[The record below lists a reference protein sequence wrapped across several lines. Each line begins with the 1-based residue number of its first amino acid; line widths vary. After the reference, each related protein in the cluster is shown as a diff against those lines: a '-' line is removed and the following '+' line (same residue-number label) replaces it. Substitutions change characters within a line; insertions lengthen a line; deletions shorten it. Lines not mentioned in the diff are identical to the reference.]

1 MKIIRK
7 LKALFYKNS
16 QPIALVL
23 AAAEIREGRAY
34 LHPKSNRQITYRVRS
49 DDIEIY
55 LNRDRELSDED
66 IVVIDKN
73 VVPPPHKKEKTA
85 PPKQHS
91 QRASSTSQSSADSY
105 DRFKKRIFS
114 VSLYQHEYDAL
125 METIK
130 EYGYKRAEFIM
141 ASANTATKGSMERE
155 RKKIVRVHKEMQ
167 KEKKN
172 VLETKKTS

>member
-16 QPIALVL
+16 QPVALDL

-34 LHPKSNRQITYRVRS
+34 LHPKGNRQVTYRVRS

-55 LNRDRELSDED
+55 LNRDKEFSDED
-66 IVVIDKN
+66 IIVINKN
-73 VVPPPHKKEKTA
+73 VVPPLHKKEKTTT
-85 PPKQHS
+85 PKQPSQKHS
-91 QRASSTSQSSADSY
+91 TTFQSSADPF
-105 DRFKKRIFS
+105 DPFKKRTFS

-155 RKKIVRVHKEMQ
+155 RKRIARVHKEMQ

-172 VLETKKTS
+172 AIETQRTS